1 MDSFEIKLSAEST
14 EQLYKLFND
23 LDLEH
28 TTAFMVNG
36 VRFLKVNASDLELED
51 IKTEMCDIY
60 CCKRK
65 EWNGDPDEFIDEVCV
80 KCPLT
85 RL

>member
-1 MDSFEIKLSAEST
+1 MDSFEIKLSAETT

-28 TTAFMVNG
+28 TTAFVVNG

-51 IKTEMCDIY
+51 IKTEMCDYY

-65 EWNGDPDEFIDEVCV
+65 EWNGDPDEFIDTVCTE
-80 KCPLT
+80 CPLT
-85 RL
+85 KL